1 MSSNTEPI
9 QAMVELQSAISDLEN
24 RIDDEHS
31 RSELQRARNE
41 LGNAGS
47 QMSGTSQNT
56 AIDRAASIV
65 AGVAIR
71 SGNDAIAKQVC
82 EAVE

>member
-1 MSSNTEPI
+1 MSSNTEPV
-9 QAMVELQSAISDLEN
+9 QTMVELQSAISDLEN

-47 QMSGTSQNT
+47 QMSGTSQNA

-65 AGVAIR
+65 VGVAIR
-71 SGNDAIAKQVC
+71 SGNDAIAKQIS